1 LVESFKGTG
10 TVRVHQTARNP
21 QAPDG
26 KLALARVEVTLSN
39 ADLIVPR
46 DDGLWPQVRKGLSY
60 SVTVLS
66 LSATWL
72 IFGLC
77 VVLPW
82 EPVVDGGDRLVR
94 RLFGSPTVPVAPAP
108 PAPAAP

>member
-1 LVESFKGTG
+1 M
-10 TVRVHQTARNP
+10 
-21 QAPDG
+21 
-26 KLALARVEVTLSN
+26 TLSN

-66 LSATWL
+66 LSVTWL

-77 VVLPW
+77 VLLPW
-82 EPVVDGGDRLVR
+82 AVVGYGGYRLVR
-94 RLFGSPTVPVAPAP
+94 RLFRRA
-108 PAPAAP
+108 AAPTA